1 MTMLWIW
8 PIVTVAA
15 VAVVLVFLTL
25 DLAGSTHG
33 RVERTFLCP
42 VDGQA
47 ATALMKSD
55 FFDPEHYRDVI
66 LCSRYG
72 MRSSPQCAR
81 ACLAMSKREI
91 EAQDA
96 VRPPVYV
103 G

>member
-1 MTMLWIW
+1 MTFLWIW
-8 PIVTVAA
+8 PIVTVLA
-15 VAVVLVFLTL
+15 VAVVLVYLVRDFE
-25 DLAGSTHG
+25 GSTQG

-47 ATALMKSD
+47 ATALLKSD

-81 ACLAMSKREI
+81 ACLALGKRDI

-96 VRPPVYV
+96 VLPPVYV